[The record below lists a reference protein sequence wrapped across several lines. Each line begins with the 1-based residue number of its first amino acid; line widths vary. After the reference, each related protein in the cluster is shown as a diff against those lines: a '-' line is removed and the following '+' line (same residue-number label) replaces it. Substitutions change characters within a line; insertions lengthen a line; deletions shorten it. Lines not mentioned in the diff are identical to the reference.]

1 MQVQEQEQNQWFD
14 EERLA
19 PSSSISPIT
28 LPLSPQIFPPQSLG
42 YIQEGKATPISLA
55 NRSVFSSP
63 IEKFENKF
71 PTAFLIMIQTPRTTR
86 SHRSKIVFTFFTF
99 QSCGNSSSSGAGIF
113 YLFDVLT
120 SLPNKSAWVAF
131 PAQLFELVGYHCESF
146 LFGAELRLGPFAWTR
161 QAPIYIYL
169 FNQPLLSSPHGVS
182 DSTCGRKKEWDFWR
196 N

>member
-1 MQVQEQEQNQWFD
+1 MKQTPGSGKSAAYLYIEALPVQVQEQEQNQWFD

-42 YIQEGKATPISLA
+42 YIQEGKATQISLA
-55 NRSVFSSP
+55 NRSLFFSP
-63 IEKFENKF
+63 IEKFKNKF

-120 SLPNKSAWVAF
+120 SLPDKSA
-131 PAQLFELVGYHCESF
+131 
-146 LFGAELRLGPFAWTR
+146 
-161 QAPIYIYL
+161 
-169 FNQPLLSSPHGVS
+169 
-182 DSTCGRKKEWDFWR
+182 
-196 N
+196 